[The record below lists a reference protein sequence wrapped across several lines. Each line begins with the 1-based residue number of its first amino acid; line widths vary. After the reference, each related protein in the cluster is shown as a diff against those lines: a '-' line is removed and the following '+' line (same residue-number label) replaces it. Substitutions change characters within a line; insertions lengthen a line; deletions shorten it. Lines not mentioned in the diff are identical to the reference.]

1 MILQKT
7 GLRLPSVLMN
17 WADCV
22 RVVDRGAGA
31 GSCRVVSGMCVPSEE
46 IAEEILA
53 LRRAGRDLPCRLMKW
68 TSEARDI
75 VLRKNSK
82 AVVPNPPEARRA
94 AAGREALATAKI
106 MSDRNDRPTDRFGM
120 MAPHSIVASVIS
132 DKIETI
138 HSDSLSNL
146 QTWQPRQ
153 KRRRPP
159 EALAVPLN
167 EIHAGQTGSTR
178 AFAWNAVRF

>member
-1 MILQKT
+1 
-7 GLRLPSVLMN
+7 MN

-82 AVVPNPPEARRA
+82 AVVPSPPEARRA
-94 AAGREALATAKI
+94 AAGREGLATAKI
-106 MSDRNDRPTDRFGM
+106 VSARRDRPTGRLGM
-120 MAPHSIVASVIS
+120 RAPHSG
-132 DKIETI
+132 D
-138 HSDSLSNL
+138 
-146 QTWQPRQ
+146 R
-153 KRRRPP
+153 
-159 EALAVPLN
+159 
-167 EIHAGQTGSTR
+167 
-178 AFAWNAVRF
+178 